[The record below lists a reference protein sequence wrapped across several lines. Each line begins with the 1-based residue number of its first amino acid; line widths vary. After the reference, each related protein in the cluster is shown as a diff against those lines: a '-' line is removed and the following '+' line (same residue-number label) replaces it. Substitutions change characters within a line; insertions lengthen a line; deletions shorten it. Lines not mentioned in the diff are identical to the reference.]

1 MAHIFDPQRLHD
13 ISRRAT
19 GLPHQAMVRTV
30 IDDLAAAYPGHI
42 ESSENWFMSLAGGA
56 TGVMTVL
63 HCSLS
68 EYLIIFGTPV
78 GTEGF
83 SGRYRIDITDFL
95 IAGEMWTYTEE
106 ACDARTITRPG
117 DAAHLRRGQVKGF
130 RLAEDSWMLEY
141 GRGPVVTCLP
151 MALTNAV
158 TSLDGKT
165 IWKTLSVST
174 RLTCRELL
182 RGKV

>member
-19 GLPHQAMVRTV
+19 GLPHREMVRTL
-30 IDDLAAAYPGHI
+30 IDDLASTYPGHI
-42 ESSENWFMSLAGGA
+42 ESREDWFMSVVGGA
-56 TGVMTVL
+56 TGIMTVL

-68 EYLIIFGTPV
+68 EYLFIFGTPV

-83 SGRYRIDITDFL
+83 SGRYRHDIVDFL

-106 ACDARTITRPG
+106 ACGARTITRPG
-117 DAAHLRRGQVKGF
+117 EVAYLHPGQAKGF
-130 RLAEDSWMLEY
+130 RVSEDSWMLEY
-141 GRGPVVTCLP
+141 GRGPVIACLP
-151 MALTNAV
+151 MALTGAV
-158 TSLDGKT
+158 MSLDGKT

-174 RLTCRELL
+174 RLICREL
-182 RGKV
+182 RQGKV

>member
-19 GLPHQAMVRTV
+19 GLPHPAMVRTL
-30 IDDLAAAYPGHI
+30 IDDLAAAYPNHI
-42 ESSENWFMSLAGGA
+42 ESRENWLMSVVGGA
-56 TGVMTVL
+56 TGIMTVL

-83 SGRYRIDITDFL
+83 SGRYRIDIFDFL
-95 IAGEMWTYTEE
+95 TAGEMWTYTEE
-106 ACDARTITRPG
+106 AGGVRTITRPG
-117 DAAHLRRGQVKGF
+117 DAAVLHHGQAKGF
-130 RLAEDSWMLEY
+130 RVSEDSWMLEY
-141 GRGPVVTCLP
+141 GRGPVITCLP
-151 MALTNAV
+151 LALTGAV

-165 IWKTLSVST
+165 IWKTLSVSA
-174 RLTCRELL
+174 RLICRELL